1 MLDFC
6 TVLRARV
13 HCFLTSRVFRGIC
26 WKTAVIILVCLWA
39 LSPRTASGQT
49 FSAPTAVDFGSLTCT
64 SGIVTTTVVVRNS
77 GLAPLIISGAAVS
90 PTNADFKIV
99 SPANISPGSPLFL
112 NPNVTQAI
120 VVSYNPARIGLI
132 SASLVFASNAA
143 NASGGINAVAL
154 SARRDSSGFVLS
166 TTNIILA
173 EVPLNTPTVAS
184 FRVRNTGTKPLS
196 PPTPIFSG
204 AFALDS
210 ISPAVVPPGV
220 EATAF
225 VRFFGAPAGVTTA
238 SVFSLFDECGR
249 ATQVRVFAAVQAPP
263 QITNV
268 SPLFGTIG
276 ASVVITGVNLGNAQ
290 SVMFGAVAAQSF
302 RIDSPTQITAT
313 LGQGAS
319 GQVRV
324 GVGGSVAVSEQVF
337 TYIPPPSILFFSP
350 QSGGVGAAITIIGT
364 NLSTVTGVSI
374 GGVPASFTL
383 VSPTQIT
390 AFVGQGASGV
400 ITLTTPV
407 GTVSSQQAFTFIPP
421 PNVLFIT
428 PQSGATGTPVTII
441 GTNLDSVRS
450 VLFGGVPAQSFS
462 QISATQVLAT
472 VGQGASGSVTVR
484 TPGGASQSQQ
494 TFAFLSPPS
503 VSFVSPT
510 LGGAG
515 TIVNIIG
522 SEFTNVTGVSFGGVP
537 AQNYIV
543 SSPMQ
548 IIATVGAGGASG
560 AIVVSTQSG
569 STTASQ
575 RFNYIAPPAIASFSP
590 TMGGAGTAVNIF
602 GSFFDGVT
610 GVSFGGVPARSFVV
624 VSPSQIQAVVG
635 GGASGTVSVAAQ
647 GGLGFSSTPFFFTP
661 TSVRENAEQTTFDI
675 SPNPAGNVVTFRYAL
690 GRASEVKIEIVSIL
704 GRRVAI
710 FNEGVRAAGAHE
722 RVYSVES
729 LAQGA
734 YSCRIWV
741 GGEEVRSALLRV
753 VR

>member
-1 MLDFC
+1 M
-6 TVLRARV
+6 
-13 HCFLTSRVFRGIC
+13 IC
-26 WKTAVIILVCLWA
+26 LCA
-39 LSPRTASGQT
+39 LSPRAALGQL

-64 SGIVTTTVVVRNS
+64 SGVVTTTVVVRNS

-90 PTNADFKIV
+90 PTNADFRIV
-99 SPANISPGSPLFL
+99 SPANISPSSPLFL
-112 NPNVTQAI
+112 NPNVTQA
-120 VVSYNPARIGLI
+120 VVISYNPARIGSI

-154 SARRDSSGFVLS
+154 SARRDSSGFALS
-166 TTNIILA
+166 TTNIVLA
-173 EVPLNTPTVAS
+173 DVPINTPTVAS
-184 FRVRNTGTKPLS
+184 FRVRNTGTTPLA

-238 SVFSLFDECGR
+238 SVFSLLDECGR
-249 ATQVRVFAAVQAPP
+249 SSQMRVFAAVQAPP
-263 QITNV
+263 QITNI

-276 ASVVITGVNLGNAQ
+276 ASVVITGVNIGNAQ

-302 RIDSPTQITAT
+302 HIDSPTQITAT
-313 LGQGAS
+313 VGQGAS

-350 QSGGVGAAITIIGT
+350 QSGGAGAAITIIGT

-374 GGVPASFTL
+374 GGAPASFAI

-428 PQSGATGTPVTII
+428 PQTGAAGTAVTII
-441 GTNLDSVRS
+441 STNLDSARS
-450 VLFGGVPAQSFS
+450 VSFGGTPAQAFS
-462 QISATQVLAT
+462 QISGTQVSAT
-472 VGQGASGSVTVR
+472 VAAGGASGAVSVR
-484 TPGGASQSQQ
+484 TPGGVSQSQQ
-494 TFAFLSPPS
+494 IFTFLSPPS
-503 VSFVSPT
+503 VSFVAPT

-522 SEFTNVTGVSFGGVP
+522 SNFTNVTGVSFGGVP

-543 SSPMQ
+543 SSPTQ
-548 IIATVGAGGASG
+548 IIATVSAGGASG

-575 RFNYIAPPAIASFSP
+575 QFNYIAPPTITSFSP
-590 TMGGAGTAVNIF
+590 TMGGAGTAVNIV

-624 VSPSQIQAVVG
+624 LSPSQIQAVVG

-647 GGLGFSSTPFFFTP
+647 GGLGFSSSPFFFTP
-661 TSVRENAEQTTFDI
+661 TSALLHNERASFDLA
-675 SPNPAGNVVTFRYAL
+675 PNPAANVVALRYELA
-690 GRASEVKIEIVSIL
+690 RASDVRIEIFSML
-704 GRRVAI
+704 GQRVATLD
-710 FNEGVRAAGAHE
+710 EGFRAAGAHT
-722 RVYSVES
+722 RIYSLES

-734 YSCRIWV
+734 YSCRLRI
-741 GGEEVRSALLRV
+741 GGEEFHSVLLRIA
-753 VR
+753 R